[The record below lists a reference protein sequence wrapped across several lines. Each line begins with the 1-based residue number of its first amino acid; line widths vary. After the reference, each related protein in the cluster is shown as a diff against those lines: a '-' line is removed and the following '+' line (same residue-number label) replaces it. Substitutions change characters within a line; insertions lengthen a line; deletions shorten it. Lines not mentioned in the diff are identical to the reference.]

1 MARSVLLL
9 VNRSK
14 PQVGEAL
21 PAIRDLVRRFGA
33 LAGEL
38 DATSAPAPVFSHAPG
53 PASSASG
60 PSAVTS
66 LTKPDLLMVLG
77 GDGTLLSQARRF
89 VHLGVPMIGVNL
101 GKLGYMSEFD
111 PDSLARQAPG
121 LFGNGP
127 LNVSDRTMIRVEVH
141 RPNGEGG
148 VAASPPPPVFVGL
161 ALNDCVITAGPPY
174 RMIEVGLR
182 LGGVEGPILRGDGV
196 IVSTPVGST
205 GYSVSA
211 GGPIVSP
218 ELDSLAVTPIAAH
231 SLSFRPIVVSSRTEI
246 ELSVLRSNPVRNAGL
261 WEAGG
266 GISPDMPAPM
276 GTTMV
281 LDGQVLRPVTEGER
295 IVCRGHDEPI
305 RLVRNVESNP
315 WQTLVRKLHW
325 ARPPGSATGR

>member
-1 MARSVLLL
+1 MPRSVLLL

-14 PQVGEAL
+14 PQVADAL
-21 PAIRDLVRRFGA
+21 PAIRELVRRHGN

-38 DATSAPAPVFSHAPG
+38 DANASPLPPSETS
-53 PASSASG
+53 
-60 PSAVTS
+60 
-66 LTKPDLLMVLG
+66 TKADLLMVLG

-89 VHLGVPMIGVNL
+89 VHLGLPMIGVNL

-111 PDSLARQAPG
+111 PDSLARQAPT
-121 LFGNGP
+121 LFGDGR
-127 LNVSDRTMIRVEVH
+127 LVISDRTMIRAEVF
-141 RPNGEGG
+141 RPSGRGTRG
-148 VAASPPPPVFVGL
+148 TGPADPPVFVGL

-174 RMIEVGLR
+174 RMIELGLR

-218 ELDSLAVTPIAAH
+218 DLDSMAVTPIAAH

-246 ELSVLRSNPVRNAGL
+246 ELTILRSNPVRNAGL
-261 WEAGG
+261 WEAGSSG
-266 GISPDMPAPM
+266 SVSPDQPPPV
-276 GTTMV
+276 GTTIV

-295 IVCRGHDEPI
+295 VVCRGHDQPI

-325 ARPPGSATGR
+325 ARPPGSGTSP

>member
-1 MARSVLLL
+1 MPRSVLLL

-14 PQVGEAL
+14 PQVADAL
-21 PAIRDLVRRFGA
+21 PAIRDLAQRYGT

-38 DATSAPAPVFSHAPG
+38 DHNSIPGSATDFPIR
-53 PASSASG
+53 
-60 PSAVTS
+60 
-66 LTKPDLLMVLG
+66 PDLLVVLG

-89 VHLGVPMIGVNL
+89 VHLGLPMIGVNL

-127 LNVSDRTMIRVEVH
+127 LVISDRTMIRAEVF
-141 RPNGEGG
+141 RPSGGGSPNGP
-148 VAASPPPPVFVGL
+148 SHPVQPSFVGL

-196 IVSTPVGST
+196 IISTPVGST

-246 ELSVLRSNPVRNAGL
+246 ELTVLRSNPVRNAGL

-266 GISPDMPAPM
+266 AVSPDMAPPM

-295 IVCRGHDEPI
+295 IVCRGHHQPI

-325 ARPPGSATGR
+325 ARPPGTGGSG